1 MDIIHAIVVIQ
12 VVAVVLLAALLIAV
26 LQCIRLIDRSIRQR
40 ENLLFNASDPMLKT
54 FKATAYS
61 NVEYP
66 SEKLKPIE
74 ESNVSGYKTQAQAE
88 AERLRAQAPDVE
100 DLLPRD
106 NE

>member
-12 VVAVVLLAALLIAV
+12 VIAVLFLGALLIAV
-26 LQCIRLIDRSIRQR
+26 LQCIRLIDKSIRQR
-40 ENLLFNASDPMLKT
+40 EKLLFNASDPMPRT
-54 FKATAYS
+54 FQATATQTPLKYP
-61 NVEYP
+61 VENLVP
-66 SEKLKPIE
+66 
-74 ESNVSGYKTQAQAE
+74 ESNVSGYKTQAQAD